1 VKIKFV
7 DIKNELLRHCI
18 IHLINEDIIN
28 ETHKNNGVIDLTLKI
43 NGHEL
48 NMLKWFNKMDKEI
61 NREVE
66 NKAFELVEEK
76 LNNIEIE
83 FYEIIDEAR
92 EKIRIKI

>member
-1 VKIKFV
+1 MKIKFV

-48 NMLKWFNKMDKEI
+48 NMLKWFNRMEKEI
-61 NREVE
+61 DRSIED
-66 NKAFELVEEK
+66 KAFELVEDK
-76 LNNIEIE
+76 LNNVESE
-83 FYEIIDEAR
+83 FYDIVDEAR
-92 EKIRIKI
+92 EKIKLR